1 MWAAVLLYSAT
12 RSSYVAVCKSDDV
25 ERQPG
30 VLDEAEGPLSV
41 AAPWRIACVAERPSK
56 EGAEAVASAVAKC
69 GGFRARF
76 RACEALRLAAPSR
89 DAPPAAA
96 VADALSSIDL
106 GLHGEC
112 GAADALDGMTY
123 AWVDV
128 RHPDKTEFVRV
139 RTLVDTGSTDCELKA
154 DVIRRL
160 GLPATGE
167 TAHFETAVGRVTEQ
181 PIYEAVIRVLGR
193 EARVVL
199 SPADGDES
207 DDESDASDEELDQ
220 RFGFDRVSDEGMLGH
235 TALAA
240 LNLAVDCRK
249 RRLVALPE

>member
-1 MWAAVLLYSAT
+1 
-12 RSSYVAVCKSDDV
+12 
-25 ERQPG
+25 
-30 VLDEAEGPLSV
+30 
-41 AAPWRIACVAERPSK
+41 
-56 EGAEAVASAVAKC
+56 
-69 GGFRARF
+69 
-76 RACEALRLAAPSR
+76 
-89 DAPPAAA
+89 
-96 VADALSSIDL
+96 
-106 GLHGEC
+106 
-112 GAADALDGMTY
+112 MTY

-128 RHPDKTEFVRV
+128 RHPDKDQFMRV

-154 DVIRRL
+154 DVIQRL

-207 DDESDASDEELDQ
+207 DDESDESDEELDQ

-240 LNLAVDCRK
+240 LNLAVDCRR
-249 RRLVALPE
+249 RRLVALADE